1 MHSKNIFI
9 KNKITEIYSA
19 LSNNKS
25 NMSELIG
32 EIDDLF
38 SSSYK
43 REIVADSDVIQ
54 NLWGALFDVFVQSE
68 GNDAKFDA
76 ISTMCDIYIYQ
87 SNIGVEI
94 NLNKIRQWR
103 ESSQVD
109 ESTPEILDCIDDIL
123 SM

>member
-1 MHSKNIFI
+1 MN
-9 KNKITEIYSA
+9 
-19 LSNNKS
+19 
-25 NMSELIG
+25 ELIG

-43 REIVADSDVIQ
+43 REIVADRDIIE
-54 NLWGALFDVFVQSE
+54 NLWGALFDVFIQSE
-68 GNDAKFDA
+68 DNDAKFDA
-76 ISTMCDIYIYQ
+76 ISTMCDMYIYQ

>member
-1 MHSKNIFI
+1 MNSKNIFI
-9 KNKITEIYSA
+9 NNKIAEIYSA
-19 LSNNKS
+19 LSNNNS
-25 NMSELIG
+25 NMNELIG

-43 REIVADSDVIQ
+43 REIVADSDVVE
-54 NLWGALFDVFVQSE
+54 NLWGALFDVFIQSE
-68 GNDAKFDA
+68 DNDAKFDA

-109 ESTPEILDCIDDIL
+109 ESTPEIRDRIDDIL